1 VYGKYIKRVCDVLFA
16 VALLPF
22 VGVVIAVSGLLLW
35 LEDRGPIFYNSK
47 RIGRGGVVFIMYKL
61 RTMKVNAPDVRNEDG
76 STFNSATD
84 PRLTRIGKLLR
95 QTSIDEL
102 PQIANIVRG
111 EMSFVGPRPDLPEHL
126 SCYDK
131 TELPKLRVRPGV
143 TGYNQAFFRN
153 SVRWKVRLQ
162 HDVYYVDN
170 LSMGLDVK
178 IILRTL
184 VGLIG
189 SKGLYVEQ
197 KASEGTRERY

>member
-1 VYGKYIKRVCDVLFA
+1 VYRKYIKRVCDLVFAIALF
-16 VALLPF
+16 PF
-22 VGVVIAVSGLLLW
+22 VGAVIAIAGFLVW

-47 RIGRGGVVFIMYKL
+47 RIGRGGVVFVMYKL
-61 RTMKVNAPDVRNEDG
+61 RTMKVNAPDIRNEDG

-84 PRLTRIGKLLR
+84 PRLTKIGKMLR
-95 QTSIDEL
+95 RTSIDEL
-102 PQIANIVRG
+102 PQIVNIVKG

-126 SCYDK
+126 SCYDE

-153 SVRWKVRLQ
+153 SVRWKIRLQ

-197 KASEGTRERY
+197 KASDGTRERY